1 MVAPPAALC
10 ELPRMS
16 QFQDKVVVVTGS
28 GRGIGKE
35 IARAFVARGAKVA
48 IASRTEANSNAAAAE
63 LSAMGPGMAKGY
75 AVDIANHDATVE
87 FGKQV
92 AADLG
97 AVSIL
102 VNNAGV
108 TRDGLALRMSEEDWD
123 TVLDTN
129 LKGAFLCSR
138 AAAKRMIKQRDGSIV
153 QIGSYSAL
161 NPPVGQAAYAASKA
175 GLIGLTKSLAKE
187 LGPRNIRV
195 NCVLPG
201 FLETRMTAA
210 LSAEARAAAIARHA
224 LGRFN
229 TVEDAARFIRT
240 LCTLPHVS
248 GQVFQL
254 DSRV

>member
-1 MVAPPAALC
+1 MSHPVVIITGGAGGLATSLADAFRETGADVFSPGRD
-10 ELPRMS
+10 ELDVRS
-16 QFQDKVVVVTGS
+16 SVDADRYF
-28 GRGIGKE
+28 
-35 IARAFVARGAKVA
+35 ARFERIDV
-48 IASRTEANSNAAAAE
+48 
-63 LSAMGPGMAKGY
+63 
-75 AVDIANHDATVE
+75 
-87 FGKQV
+87 
-92 AADLG
+92 
-97 AVSIL
+97 L
-102 VNNAGV
+102 VNNAGL
-108 TRDGLALRMSEEDWD
+108 TGDKLFARLEEADWD
-123 TVLDTN
+123 AVLDTN

-138 AAAKRMIKQRDGSIV
+138 AAAKRMIKQRDGSII

-161 NPPVGQAAYAASKA
+161 HPPIGQTAYAASKA

-210 LSAEARAAAIARHA
+210 LSEEARTAALARHA

-229 TVEDAARFIRT
+229 TVEEAARFVRA
-240 LCTLPHVS
+240 LCSLTHVS